1 MDHTRSENETPVLLV
16 KLMSLLE
23 AQRSAFGQE
32 RVYRRA
38 MALLWGEVFAFG
50 RHTVTQLLL
59 TLGLVNED
67 WSAWYRLFSRL
78 RFDELRTAKVQ
89 LQVILGMVS
98 KGQWFVM
105 GVDGFQVPRNS
116 QKMPGTSWLKA
127 LNTAHFKPG
136 IHRAQRFLEGSWLVP
151 QEQGYS
157 RAIPLRCLPAF
168 PAKAVGSGGES
179 VTEWQAA
186 VALLQWL
193 RSSLDELGRRTQPIL
208 ALADGAFDTVAMW
221 QGLPERVT
229 LLVRTARNRAL
240 YHLPAGYAGR
250 GRPRSYGEKAP
261 SPAQWLK
268 ERQGFKRRE
277 ITVRGQQRSMRYRIE
292 GPFLRDGLPHTPLFL
307 IVIGG
312 GKRPPGSRRQRY
324 EPCFYLVSAQR
335 GNGTWCL
342 PLPEEELLAWLWQ
355 RWELET
361 CHRELKSACGLGE
374 KQCWNPKATVAS
386 VQWSAW
392 VYALLT
398 LAGYQAWGLL
408 HGPAPPGRWRR
419 GPQRWSFN
427 TLWRGYRMALW
438 QQPQFRATW
447 SPTNSYWPEK
457 EAAMTAL
464 HNAISGAARV

>member
-1 MDHTRSENETPVLLV
+1 MNHTRSKDETPVLLV

-32 RVYRRA
+32 RVYRRV
-38 MALLWGEVFAFG
+38 MALVWAEVLAFG

-59 TLGLVNED
+59 TLGLVKED
-67 WSAWYRLFSRL
+67 WSAWYRLFSHL

-89 LQVILGMVS
+89 LEVILGLVP
-98 KGQWFVM
+98 KEQPLVTGI
-105 GVDGFQVPRNS
+105 DGFQVPRHS
-116 QKMPGTSWLKA
+116 QKMHGTSWLPA
-127 LNTAHFKPG
+127 LNTAPFKRG
-136 IHRAQRFLEGSWLVP
+136 IHRAQRFVEGSWLVP

-179 VTEWQAA
+179 VTEWQAG
-186 VALLQWL
+186 VAFLQWL
-193 RSSLDELGRRTQPIL
+193 RSSLDELGRYSQLIL
-208 ALADGAFDTVAMW
+208 TVADGAFDTLGMW
-221 QGLPERVT
+221 EGLPERVT

-240 YHLPAGYAGR
+240 YELPTGYAGR

-261 SPAQWLK
+261 SPAQWLR

-277 ITVRGQQRSMRYRIE
+277 ISVRGQQRSMRYRIE
-292 GPFLRDGLPHTPLFL
+292 GPFLRDDLPHIPLFL

-324 EPCFYLVSAQR
+324 EPCFYLVSALPD
-335 GNGTWCL
+335 NGSWRL
-342 PLPEEELLAWLWQ
+342 PLSEEELLAWLWQ
-355 RWELET
+355 RWELEI
-361 CHRELKSACGLGE
+361 CHREMKSACGLGE
-374 KQCWNPKATVAS
+374 KQCWNPRATIAS

-392 VYALLT
+392 VYSLLM

-408 HGPAPPGRWRR
+408 QGPAPPGRWRR

-427 TLWRGYRMALW
+427 TLWRGYRTALW
-438 QQPQFRATW
+438 QQPDFQATW
-447 SPTNSYWPEK
+447 SPSRGYWPEK
-457 EAAMTAL
+457 EAALTAL
-464 HNAISGAARV
+464 HNAIRGAARV